1 MQITTRPELIGTF
14 GMVTSTHWLASA
26 AGMAVLE
33 KGGNAFD
40 AAAAAG
46 FVLQIVEPHLN
57 GPGGEVPVI
66 FYSAEE
72 DRVRVL
78 CGQGV
83 TPAALTIERLRGM
96 GLDAMP
102 GTGFLPA
109 VVPGAFGA
117 WMVMLRDY
125 GRLPLA
131 DILDYAIGYA
141 QDGFPALPRM
151 CGAVLAS
158 GDFFKAEWP
167 SSAAVWLPDGAAPRP
182 GRRFATPQVAET
194 YRRILAEALAA
205 GNDRKQQIERA
216 KDCFYRGFVAQAIER
231 FMHAAPVMDTS
242 GTPHR
247 GLMTL
252 ADLAA
257 WQPRYE
263 EPVSYDY
270 AGYRVH
276 KTGPWGQGPVFL
288 QQLALLK
295 GFDVGA
301 MDPVGAEFVHTIV
314 ECAKL
319 AFADRE
325 VFYGDP
331 DFAEVPLDVLLSE
344 AYNDERRRRIDPAR
358 AALELVPGDLPGS
371 AGRLQLLLD
380 NAGRGVEGMVGSG
393 EPTYAE
399 VPEVDG
405 DTVHLD
411 VVDRW
416 GNMVSATPSGGWLQ
430 ASPAV
435 PELGF
440 CITTR
445 GQMFWLE
452 PELPSG
458 LAPGKRPRTTLTPT
472 LVTRDGRPS
481 MAFGTPGGDQQD
493 QWSLQLFLR
502 HVHHG
507 MNLQAAIDAPMFST
521 AHFPSSFYPR
531 AMKPGHLALEGRFSA
546 ATVEDLERRGHRIE
560 LKGDWDLGRLCAV
573 RVTDGMLRA
582 AATPRLMQA
591 YAAGR

>member
-57 GPGGEVPVI
+57 GPGGEVPII
-66 FYSAEE
+66 FYSAAE

-83 TPAALTIERLRGM
+83 TPAALTIEHIHDI

-131 DILDYAIGYA
+131 DILEYAIGYA
-141 QDGFPALPRM
+141 QDGFPALGRM
-151 CGAVLAS
+151 CGSILAAAA
-158 GDFFKAEWP
+158 FFRAEWP
-167 SSAAVWLPDGAAPRP
+167 TSAEVWLPEGVPPRP
-182 GRRFATPQVAET
+182 GRRFATPRIADT
-194 YRRILAEALAA
+194 YRRILSEAAAA
-205 GNDRKQQIERA
+205 GNDRRRQIERA
-216 KDCFYRGFVAQAIER
+216 NDCFYRGFVAEAIVR
-231 FMHAAPVMDTS
+231 FMQTEPLMDTS
-242 GTPHR
+242 GSRHR

-252 ADLAA
+252 DDLAG
-257 WQPRYE
+257 WEPRYE

-295 GFDVGA
+295 GFDIGA
-301 MDPVGAEFVHTIV
+301 MDPEGPDFVHTVV

-331 DFAEVPLDVLLSE
+331 DFADVPLEALLSD
-344 AYNDERRRRIDPAR
+344 AYNDERRRLIDPAKVS
-358 AALELVPGDLPGS
+358 LELVPGKLQGTDE
-371 AGRLQLLLD
+371 RLRAVLAH
-380 NAGRGVEGMVGSG
+380 AGRGVEGMVGSG
-393 EPTYAE
+393 EPTFAD
-399 VPEVDG
+399 VPEVEG

-430 ASPAV
+430 ASPTV

-445 GQMFWLE
+445 GQMFWLD
-452 PELPSG
+452 PELPSA
-458 LAPGKRPRTTLTPT
+458 LAPNKRPRTTLTPT
-472 LVTRDGRPS
+472 LVTRDGRPA

-507 MNLQAAIDAPMFST
+507 MNLQAAIDAPMFSS

-531 AMKPGHLALEGRFSA
+531 AMRPGHLALEGRFPA
-546 ATVEDLERRGHRIE
+546 ATLRELRRRGHQIE
-560 LKGDWDLGRLCAV
+560 IRGDWDLGRLCGV
-573 RVTDGMLRA
+573 RVTDGLLRA

-591 YAAGR
+591 YAIGR